1 VDDHRGDCITKLKK
15 KEKRIMGLHFPYLK
29 RGFFVKEKYFK
40 NEKIIEFIMALLIAK
55 FQIK

>member
-1 VDDHRGDCITKLKK
+1 
-15 KEKRIMGLHFPYLK
+15 MGLHFPYLK